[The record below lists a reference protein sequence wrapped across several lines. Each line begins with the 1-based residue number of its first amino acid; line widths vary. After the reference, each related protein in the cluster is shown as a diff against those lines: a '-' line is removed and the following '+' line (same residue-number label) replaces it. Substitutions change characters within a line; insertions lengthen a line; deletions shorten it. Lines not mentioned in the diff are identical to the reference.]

1 MTMTK
6 FADAARVEDVVV
18 GSKFVFANPLRAFEL
33 DAVSE
38 PMDPGIDYGTCRYQQ
53 MCGVQIHRLRGGVPR
68 GLLLRVGQSIGHSPG
83 RLH

>member
-38 PMDPGIDYGTCRYQQ
+38 PMDPGIDYGTYR
-53 MCGVQIHRLRGGVPR
+53 H
-68 GLLLRVGQSIGHSPG
+68 
-83 RLH
+83 